1 MINHDSNIS
10 LGCFPNSVAFSL
22 TAAPLTSPQTS
33 QTLEVNN
40 DRQTKNCLSCWQS
53 FFIPK
58 RYCQFLGWLLELLG
72 LQPHLFYFWEVQE
85 IAVWNEWPFSSFIL
99 KKTMKMTM
107 LIHFS
112 INFSIFPSSIQTK
125 RKVNGIFS
133 LKVFWVTSSTD
144 FFR

>member
-1 MINHDSNIS
+1 MINHDSSIS
-10 LGCFPNSVAFSL
+10 LGCFPSSVAFSL

-53 FFIPK
+53 FFILE

-72 LQPHLFYFWEVQE
+72 LQPHLFYFWDVQE

-99 KKTMKMTM
+99 KKTMKMTR
-107 LIHFS
+107 LLHFS
-112 INFSIFPSSIQTK
+112 INLTFSLPFFRQSESKWSFIP
-125 RKVNGIFS
+125 
-133 LKVFWVTSSTD
+133 LKVFWVT
-144 FFR
+144 